1 MKKNLFTLLMVF
13 GCVGLFA
20 ACSSSSK
27 DEVVEIDSPLIGTW
41 NLNEAGS
48 VIFNW
53 EAIEG
58 VSDDDFALIIPS
70 ELAGGDEDVPFP
82 IQDLV
87 ALVKQSILAPKLGEN
102 LKAITFLENGNI
114 TAQYF
119 DGVDKNWKESPE
131 GLATYRALN
140 KNKLSVQLHAKA
152 IIEEAG
158 ITDEQS
164 VAAMTKYMKEPFVVN
179 YDLVKDDNELD
190 CFVDKAFVA
199 KYMQELLPLLD
210 SDVIPEAF
218 KPLVESFAR
227 QIKALFEQ
235 TEKFELGL
243 SLERAK

>member
-27 DEVVEIDSPLIGTW
+27 DEVVEIDSPLVGAW

-48 VIFNW
+48 VVFNW

-58 VSDDDFALIIPS
+58 VSDKEFALKIP
-70 ELAGGDEDVPFP
+70 EIPNLIEA
-82 IQDLV
+82 QDYEVSSLV
-87 ALVKQSILAPKLGEN
+87 GMVKMILPGV
-102 LKAITFLENGNI
+102 LKTKIKTINFLENGNI

-119 DGVDKNWKESPE
+119 DGADNSWKDSPE
-131 GLATYRALN
+131 GLATYKVLS

-164 VAAMTKYMKEPFVVN
+164 IAAMTKYMKEPFVVN
-179 YDLVKDDNELD
+179 YDLGKDDNELD
-190 CFVDKAFVA
+190 CFVDKAFVT
-199 KYMQELLPLLD
+199 KYMKELLPVLQSGVISEDAKPIVEDLLGQL
-210 SDVIPEAF
+210 
-218 KPLVESFAR
+218 KG
-227 QIKALFEQ
+227 LFEQ

>member
-27 DEVVEIDSPLIGTW
+27 DEVVEIDSPLVGAW

-58 VSDDDFALIIPS
+58 VSDKEFALKIP
-70 ELAGGDEDVPFP
+70 EIPNLMEA
-82 IQDLV
+82 QDYEVSSLV
-87 ALVKQSILAPKLGEN
+87 EMVKMILPGV
-102 LKAITFLENGNI
+102 LKTKIKTINFLENGNI
-114 TAQYF
+114 TAHYF
-119 DGVDKNWKESPE
+119 DGADNSWKDSPE
-131 GLATYRALN
+131 GLATYKVLS

-158 ITDEQS
+158 IKDEQS
-164 VAAMTKYMKEPFVVN
+164 IAAMTKYMIEPFVVN
-179 YDLVKDDNELD
+179 YDLGKDDNELD
-190 CFVDKAFVA
+190 CFVDKAFVT
-199 KYMQELLPLLD
+199 KYMKELLPVLQSGVISEDAKPIVEDLLGQL
-210 SDVIPEAF
+210 
-218 KPLVESFAR
+218 KG
-227 QIKALFEQ
+227 LFEQ

>member
-27 DEVVEIDSPLIGTW
+27 DEVVEIDSPLVGTW

-58 VSDDDFALIIPS
+58 VSDEEFSINIPDIPGFIEEQDYEVS
-70 ELAGGDEDVPFP
+70 SLVSMLKFILPGVLKEKIKTINFLA
-82 IQDLV
+82 
-87 ALVKQSILAPKLGEN
+87 
-102 LKAITFLENGNI
+102 NGNI
-114 TAQYF
+114 TAHYF
-119 DGVDKNWKESPE
+119 DGADNSWKDSPE
-131 GLATYRALN
+131 GLATYRVLN

-164 VAAMTKYMKEPFVVN
+164 IAAMTKYMKEPFVVN
-179 YDLVKDDNELD
+179 YDLGKDDNELD

-199 KYMQELLPLLD
+199 KYMQELLRVLQ

-218 KPLVESFAR
+218 KPVVEDLVNQF
-227 QIKALFEQ
+227 QGLFEQ

>member
-27 DEVVEIDSPLIGTW
+27 DEVVEIDSPLVGTW

-58 VSDDDFALIIPS
+58 VSDEEFSINIPDIPGFIEEQDYEVS
-70 ELAGGDEDVPFP
+70 SLVSMLKFILPGVLKEKIKTINFLA
-82 IQDLV
+82 
-87 ALVKQSILAPKLGEN
+87 
-102 LKAITFLENGNI
+102 NGNI
-114 TAQYF
+114 TAHYF
-119 DGVDKNWKESPE
+119 DGADNSWKDSPE
-131 GLATYRALN
+131 GLATYRVLN

-164 VAAMTKYMKEPFVVN
+164 IAAMTKYMKEPFVVN
-179 YDLVKDDNELD
+179 YDLGKDDNELD

-199 KYMQELLPLLD
+199 KYMQELLPVLQ

-218 KPLVESFAR
+218 KPVVEDLVNQF
-227 QIKALFEQ
+227 QGLFEQ

>member
-27 DEVVEIDSPLIGTW
+27 DEVVEIDSPLVGTW

-58 VSDDDFALIIPS
+58 VSDEEFSINIPDIPKFDIEEQDYEVS
-70 ELAGGDEDVPFP
+70 SLVSMLQFILPGVLKEKITTINFLA
-82 IQDLV
+82 
-87 ALVKQSILAPKLGEN
+87 
-102 LKAITFLENGNI
+102 NGNI
-114 TAQYF
+114 TAHYF
-119 DGVDKNWKESPE
+119 DGADNSWKDSPE
-131 GLATYRALN
+131 GLATYRVLN

-158 ITDEQS
+158 IKDEQS
-164 VAAMTKYMKEPFVVN
+164 IAAMTKYMKEPFVVN
-179 YDLVKDDNELD
+179 YDLGKDDNELD

-199 KYMQELLPLLD
+199 KYMQELLRVLQ

-218 KPLVESFAR
+218 KPVVEDLVNQF
-227 QIKALFEQ
+227 QGLFEQ

>member
-58 VSDDDFALIIPS
+58 VSDEEFSINIPDIPGFIEEQDYEVS
-70 ELAGGDEDVPFP
+70 SLVSMLKFILPGVLKEKIKTINFLA
-82 IQDLV
+82 
-87 ALVKQSILAPKLGEN
+87 
-102 LKAITFLENGNI
+102 NGNI
-114 TAQYF
+114 TAHYF
-119 DGVDKNWKESPE
+119 DGADNSWKDSPE
-131 GLATYRALN
+131 GLATYRVLN

-164 VAAMTKYMKEPFVVN
+164 IAAMTKYMKEPFVVN
-179 YDLVKDDNELD
+179 YDLGKDDNELD

-199 KYMQELLPLLD
+199 KYMQELLPVLQ

-218 KPLVESFAR
+218 KPVVEDLVNQF
-227 QIKALFEQ
+227 QGLFEQ